1 MDLADHRDL
10 LTSEAVPPLLALA
23 HEALAACHADLL
35 TARQTVLSARDPVGI
50 HGTRVALR
58 RLRAA
63 ATLFG
68 RPLADEMILALRAD
82 AKVLADACGA
92 TRDLDVFLAGVL
104 KEADA
109 SLAPYPDISREL
121 RAFRAAAMRLRR
133 TRHDAARRVLSGETF
148 TAFDSRLARLLAMP
162 VRHIPVVP
170 PLQLPE
176 PHPAGANTLQSAIP
190 GGLVLPQPAA
200 PTTDPMPGVPA
211 VAPLPDALDFARDI
225 LRRRDRKL
233 RKGLDRFGKLDGSAR
248 HALRLRVKKQR
259 YAAAFLAKLFDHK
272 AADAYIHAAAKL
284 QDALGLANDRI
295 VAAKVVADIRA
306 AARPKGRLD
315 WVAGVL
321 TGWLAMRAQAGGD
334 DERALATAGK
344 RFVRA
349 PRFWRQDEDGE
360 KK

>member
-10 LTSEAVPPLLALA
+10 LIGETTPPLLALA

-68 RPLADEMILALRAD
+68 RPLADDMILALRAD

-104 KEADA
+104 KEAEA
-109 SLAPYPDISREL
+109 GLAAHADVAHEL
-121 RAFRAAAMRLRR
+121 RAFRAAALRLRR
-133 TRHDAARRVLSGETF
+133 TRHDAARRTLTGEIF
-148 TAFDSRLARLLAMP
+148 AVFDARLTGLLATP
-162 VRHIPVVP
+162 VRYAPVP
-170 PLQLPE
+170 PPKPAE
-176 PHPAGANTLQSAIP
+176 PVDSVPSIADL
-190 GGLVLPQPAA
+190 LKLPQPTA

-211 VAPLPDALDFARDI
+211 QPPLPEAEDFARDV
-225 LRRRDRKL
+225 LRQRDRKL
-233 RKGLDRFGKLDGSAR
+233 RKGLERFDKLGGAAR

-259 YAAAFLAKLFDHK
+259 YAASFLAKLFDPK

-315 WVAGVL
+315 WAAGVL
-321 TGWLAMRAQAGGD
+321 TGWLAMRAQAGRDD
-334 DERALATAGK
+334 DERALAAAGK
-344 RFVRA
+344 RFVKA
-349 PRFWRQDEDGE
+349 PRFWRRGDDGE
-360 KK
+360 RK